1 MILTYASS
9 SAAAEVKPCSLPAR
23 QRQADCCSRKPGQ
36 EVKGGSL
43 FLFFS
48 SLLDATSPLV
58 SAFRRTLNLPSGG
71 DPLVLLA
78 PLFSDTLILVDEQR
92 VTLLCSLGCH
102 LVTIILF
109 FYHIKSLLMNHPSCQ
124 HPVEITSCSTPKTH
138 QFPLQ
143 IKRLQMLSRMNMRII
158 AISYFGN

>member
-1 MILTYASS
+1 MSHLLLMILTCASS

-58 SAFRRTLNLPSGG
+58 SALRRTLNLPSGG

-78 PLFSDTLILVDEQR
+78 PLFSDILILVDEQR
-92 VTLLCSLGCH
+92 VTLLCSLGCQ
-102 LVTIILF
+102 LVTMTTYESSILSTSSGDHF
-109 FYHIKSLLMNHPSCQ
+109 LQ
-124 HPVEITSCSTPKTH
+124 HTQTH

-143 IKRLQMLSRMNMRII
+143 IKRLQ
-158 AISYFGN
+158 